1 MTTRTTTITTTITTR
16 MTTERWRV
24 RFLSG
29 SVALALLATACS
41 GGGSDSAGPDESSAV
56 SEADT
61 VTAEPTS
68 TPAPPVDSTVL
79 RQEPA
84 DALAAAVAS
93 LGTRYSFRSDIT
105 TPAGDQVVVA
115 GTRVDDSMMF
125 GIEAGGAQL
134 DVIVVAGAVWIR
146 QDGSDE
152 WLASADAPAN
162 DPLLPLA
169 APLEVTWDTVD
180 PTRLVATYEPA
191 GLGLDGTENVV
202 VQIVPTADTL
212 TFESTSGATR
222 LVTTLH
228 PVPDASP
235 IEPPIG

>member
-1 MTTRTTTITTTITTR
+1 MTTRTTTITTR

-24 RFLSG
+24 RLAAG
-29 SVALALLATACS
+29 SVAFALLATACS
-41 GGGSDSAGPDESSAV
+41 GGSDSAGPDESPAV

-68 TPAPPVDSTVL
+68 TPAPPVDSTAPW
-79 RQEPA
+79 QEPA

-93 LGTRYSFRSDIT
+93 LGTRYSFRSEIT
-105 TPAGDQVVVA
+105 TPAGDQVVVT
-115 GTRVDDSMMF
+115 GTRVDDSMTF

-169 APLEVTWDTVD
+169 APLEVSWDTVD
-180 PTRLVATYEPA
+180 PTRLVATYDPA

-202 VQIVPTADTL
+202 VQIVPGSDTL
-212 TFESTSGATR
+212 TFESNSGATH

-228 PVPDASP
+228 PAPDASP

>member
-1 MTTRTTTITTTITTR
+1 
-16 MTTERWRV
+16 V
-24 RFLSG
+24 
-29 SVALALLATACS
+29 TACS
-41 GGGSDSAGPDESSAV
+41 SGGLDSAGPDVSSAV

-61 VTAEPTS
+61 AEPSS
-68 TPAPPVDSTVL
+68 TPPADSSIP
-79 RQEPA
+79 RPEPA

-125 GIEAGGAQL
+125 GIEAGGAKL

-152 WLASADAPAN
+152 WLASADAPAT

-169 APLEVTWDTVD
+169 APVEVSWDTVD
-180 PTRLVATYEPA
+180 PTRLVAVYEPA
-191 GLGLDGTENVV
+191 SLGLDGTENVV
-202 VQIVPTADTL
+202 VEIVPTSDTL
-212 TFESTSGATR
+212 TFESSSGATR